1 MARFRVRLMARF
13 TARLMARLMA
23 RFTARL
29 VARILTRLRACSLL
43 TSRLWLFVR
52 NRHRFE
58 SDGAGWSFGVVGAEW
73 AGPGEGSV
81 GGLDDG
87 PFAVVLESVVSPA
100 EVCQVRAGR
109 WSAERSIDGV
119 VDVATNRWCVAAGE
133 SAVQVS
139 CSEELFE
146 FRVRSVGVDGEHGA
160 GVGVDGD
167 LFPVVCVSGELSC
180 GVGVDGSV
188 AG

>member
-1 MARFRVRLMARF
+1 M
-13 TARLMARLMA
+13 
-23 RFTARL
+23 
-29 VARILTRLRACSLL
+29 
-43 TSRLWLFVR
+43 
-52 NRHRFE
+52 
-58 SDGAGWSFGVVGAEW
+58 
-73 AGPGEGSV
+73 
-81 GGLDDG
+81 
-87 PFAVVLESVVSPA
+87 VLESVVSPA

-139 CSEELFE
+139 RSEELFE

-160 GVGVDGD
+160 GVGIDGD
-167 LFPVVCVSGELSC
+167 FFPVVCVSGELFC
-180 GVGVDGSV
+180 GVSVDGSV